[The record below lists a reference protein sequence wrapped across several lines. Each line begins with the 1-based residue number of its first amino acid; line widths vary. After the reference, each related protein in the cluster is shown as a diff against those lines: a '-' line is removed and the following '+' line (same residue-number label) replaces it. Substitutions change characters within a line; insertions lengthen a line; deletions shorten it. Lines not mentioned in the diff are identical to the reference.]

1 MTHPDNTVKITQID
15 FSQIADLL
23 TESVELTTEDQGSER
38 VHILHHPDLGD
49 IAVIENSG
57 SNSGFLIQD
66 STTGEGIHNYLRQIA
81 TCKF

>member
-1 MTHPDNTVKITQID
+1 MKISQID
-15 FSQIADLL
+15 FGQIADLL
-23 TESVELTTEDQGSER
+23 VESVELTTEDQGSER

-66 STTGEGIHNYLRQIA
+66 STTGEGLHDYLRSVA
-81 TCKF
+81 KCKF